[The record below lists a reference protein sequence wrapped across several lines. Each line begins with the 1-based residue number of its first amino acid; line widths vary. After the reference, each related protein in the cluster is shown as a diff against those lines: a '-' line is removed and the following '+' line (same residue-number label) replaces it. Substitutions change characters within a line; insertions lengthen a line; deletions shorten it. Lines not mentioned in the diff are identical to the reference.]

1 MDILQRG
8 PHDVGRTRRF
18 APRRA
23 DGSLPWEVLESA
35 RCGSTSSHCFQR
47 CSWALSRRASRK
59 RAQERGTLA
68 IYLHQIRDYADRH
81 QMTDDLPYGGVSMV
95 MRPEPI
101 FVGSGQSVIG
111 AAPTPIVLLSPGRQF
126 TQFSSPGTW
135 PRAAGPVLICGHY
148 EGIDERVREHLVTDE
163 LSIGDYVLTGG
174 ELAAMVVID
183 AVARF
188 IPGVLGADEG
198 AEDDSYASG
207 LLEGPQYTRPATF
220 GPWEVPA
227 ILRSGNHA
235 AVARWQRRMALKRTL
250 ERRPD
255 LLQQAT
261 LSDEDG
267 RTLTEISADLTKPD
281 AG

>member
-1 MDILQRG
+1 MQIDVFTLFPAMFLGPLQESIL
-8 PHDVGRTRRF
+8 
-18 APRRA
+18 
-23 DGSLPWEVLESA
+23 
-35 RCGSTSSHCFQR
+35 
-47 CSWALSRRASRK
+47 K

-68 IYLHQIRDYADRH
+68 IYLHQIRDYAFDRH
-81 QMTDDLPYGGVSMV
+81 QMTDDLPYGGGQGMV

-101 FVGSGQSVIG
+101 FRAVQSLIG
-111 AAPTPIVLLSPGRQF
+111 VAPTPIVLLSPQGRQF
-126 TQFSSPGTW
+126 TQAIARDLARE
-135 PRAAGPVLICGHY
+135 PRLALICGHY

-220 GPWEVPA
+220 GPWEVPT
-227 ILRSGNHA
+227 ILKSGNHA

-255 LLQQAT
+255 LLQQAP
-261 LSDEDG
+261 LSNEDR
-267 RTLTEISADLTKPD
+267 RTLAEITAELGESD

>member
-1 MDILQRG
+1 MRIDVFTLFPAMFLGPLQESIL
-8 PHDVGRTRRF
+8 
-18 APRRA
+18 
-23 DGSLPWEVLESA
+23 
-35 RCGSTSSHCFQR
+35 
-47 CSWALSRRASRK
+47 K

-68 IYLHQIRDYADRH
+68 IYLHQIRDYAFDRH
-81 QMTDDLPYGGVSMV
+81 QMTDDLPYGGGQGMV

-101 FVGSGQSVIG
+101 FRAVQSVIG
-111 AAPTPIVLLSPGRQF
+111 AAPTPIVLLSPQGRQF
-126 TQFSSPGTW
+126 TQAIARDLAQE
-135 PRAAGPVLICGHY
+135 PRLAFICGHY

-188 IPGVLGADEG
+188 VPGVLGADEG

-227 ILRSGNHA
+227 TLRSGNHA

-267 RTLTEISADLTKPD
+267 RTLTEISADLTEPD